1 MDKLSTSP
9 KSTPRFESQ
18 LTAHLKPFAS
28 GEVRPRLSAKEWH
41 QVHDEEL
48 ESVSLEYTGIHIH
61 NIIRNPS
68 VPKLY
73 ELALK
78 HESGTA
84 VTSTGALV
92 CKSGK
97 HTGRCPQ
104 DKRIVKEPTSEK
116 DVWWG
121 PINFPLSDHSFMIN
135 RERAIDYLNTRER
148 LYVVDGY
155 VGWVPEHQLKRK
167 SPSLAADIAVMRERE
182 GKREL
187 LMIKRG
193 GRTFHGCLAFP
204 GGFVEYG
211 EEPKHA
217 ALRELQEETS
227 LVGTDPQLVGVYG
240 DPARFLDYEAHAD
253 FYDVEELKG
262 QTDKM
267 AFDHALLLHDLLEF
281 VKKHNIDIPR
291 A

>member
-1 MDKLSTSP
+1 MYKTNASPMSSTT
-9 KSTPRFESQ
+9 KQ
-18 LTAHLKPFAS
+18 
-28 GEVRPRLSAKEWH
+28 
-41 QVHDEEL
+41 
-48 ESVSLEYTGIHIH
+48 
-61 NIIRNPS
+61 
-68 VPKLY
+68 
-73 ELALK
+73 
-78 HESGTA
+78 
-84 VTSTGALV
+84 
-92 CKSGK
+92 
-97 HTGRCPQ
+97 
-104 DKRIVKEPTSEK
+104 
-116 DVWWG
+116 
-121 PINFPLSDHSFMIN
+121 
-135 RERAIDYLNTRER
+135 
-148 LYVVDGY
+148 
-155 VGWVPEHQLKRK
+155 RK

-240 DPARFLDYEAHAD
+240 DPARDILSPLPRVDFSTMKAGDDAAHAD